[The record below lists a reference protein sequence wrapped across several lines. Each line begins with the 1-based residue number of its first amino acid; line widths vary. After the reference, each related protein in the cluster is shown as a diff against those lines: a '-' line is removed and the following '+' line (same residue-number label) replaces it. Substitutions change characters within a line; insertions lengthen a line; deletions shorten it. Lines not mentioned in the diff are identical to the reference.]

1 MRENKTDILLES
13 VIGKTLK
20 EARNLASFN
29 GYTLR
34 IKQNDINEPHSY
46 CMPHNDMVVFT
57 EHDFRFDRINIEM
70 LDGVVIKSNIG

>member
-20 EARNLASFN
+20 EAKNLASFN
-29 GYTLR
+29 GYTIR

-46 CMPHNDMVVFT
+46 YMPHIVVFAK
-57 EHDFRFDRINIEM
+57 HANDLRFDRINIEM